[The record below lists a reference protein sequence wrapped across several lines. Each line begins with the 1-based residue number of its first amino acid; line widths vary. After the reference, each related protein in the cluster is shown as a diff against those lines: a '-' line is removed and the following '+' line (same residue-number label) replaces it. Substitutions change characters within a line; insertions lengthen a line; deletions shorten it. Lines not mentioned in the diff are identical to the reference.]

1 MPVRAPVRRAERMV
15 IIGMKSTVTAGMVD
29 IHVVMPAVIGV
40 AVVVAAGIHILMNIY
55 VLLHRYILMHIHA
68 PVKIMIAKI
77 AASPVD
83 GVGPWRLIRPVKL
96 GLTGCR
102 LGRRLWTIQ
111 CRLCCRLRAAGG
123 WGPVVSS
130 RAGLR
135 RRRSGPASAA
145 KTASANAAV
154 VKSLGH
160 NEPGTARQGYKDE
173 YTYNFTIEGI
183 FHDGEL

>member
-83 GVGPWRLIRPVKL
+83 GFGPGRLIRPVKL

-102 LGRRLWTIQ
+102 FGRRLWKIE
-111 CRLCCRLRAAGG
+111 CRLWCRLREAGG
-123 WGPVVSS
+123 WGRDVSCRAES
-130 RAGLR
+130 RMR
-135 RRRSGPASAA
+135 RHGPASDDNNTSAD
-145 KTASANAAV
+145 TAV
-154 VKSLGH
+154 
-160 NEPGTARQGYKDE
+160 
-173 YTYNFTIEGI
+173 YNQ
-183 FHDGEL
+183 L

>member
-40 AVVVAAGIHILMNIY
+40 AVVGAGGIHILMNIY

-83 GVGPWRLIRPVKL
+83 GFGPGRLIRPVKL

-102 LGRRLWTIQ
+102 LGRRLWTIE
-111 CRLCCRLRAAGG
+111 CRLWCRLRAAGG
-123 WGPVVSS
+123 WGAVVSCQE
-130 RAGLR
+130 GR
-135 RRRSGPASAA
+135 RRRKSGPDPSA
-145 KTASANAAV
+145 KSTSADAA
-154 VKSLGH
+154 
-160 NEPGTARQGYKDE
+160 
-173 YTYNFTIEGI
+173 
-183 FHDGEL
+183 